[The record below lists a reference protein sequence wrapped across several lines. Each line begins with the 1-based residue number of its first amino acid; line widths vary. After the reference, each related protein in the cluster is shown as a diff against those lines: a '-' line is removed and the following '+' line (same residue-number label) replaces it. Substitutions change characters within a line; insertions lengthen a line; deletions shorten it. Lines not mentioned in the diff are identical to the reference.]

1 MKTIGSLICLFLT
14 LSSFSQTDIL
24 KEPWTNDNNQ
34 IIIDSYGLN
43 TIDFEKLAT
52 DKRVVGLIHKAT
64 EGSTFN
70 DRKFKARREA
80 SKKNNLLFGSYH
92 LGLAGDPIKQ
102 AKFYLITI
110 GNHENEILALAI
122 EGVDSK
128 FMSLAEAEE
137 FIKYIFNETGKYP
150 LLYINHIVYKEIN
163 SKYDDNS
170 VFSKCLLWYARFRK
184 NIPEEQFESTIW
196 DSYFLWQFSSELN
209 CKKTGKCLYN
219 VPGTKYDMDINVFNG
234 SRQEL
239 LKIWSNGELPIETF
253 ATERLPIETFESEKL
268 IPSSGIY
275 ENEEVSNTSFYSNRL
290 LKDYGVKF
298 IYMKVNE
305 SENPRCVFNFHS
317 ENEEYSNS
325 NELELKEYYPHTIYS
340 SDQKYLI
347 KIKFDRFIKNPKNLI
362 NSEAVL
368 SFEIYVN
375 N

>member
-1 MKTIGSLICLFLT
+1 MKTIGSLMCLFLT

-52 DKRVVGLIHKAT
+52 DKKVVGLIHKAT

-80 SKKNNLLFGSYH
+80 SKKNDLLFGSYH

-102 AKFYLITI
+102 AKFYLKTI

-122 EGVDSK
+122 ERVDSK

-170 VFSKCLLWYARFRK
+170 VFSKCLLWYARFR
-184 NIPEEQFESTIW
+184 
-196 DSYFLWQFSSELN
+196 
-209 CKKTGKCLYN
+209 
-219 VPGTKYDMDINVFNG
+219 
-234 SRQEL
+234 
-239 LKIWSNGELPIETF
+239 
-253 ATERLPIETFESEKL
+253 
-268 IPSSGIY
+268 
-275 ENEEVSNTSFYSNRL
+275 
-290 LKDYGVKF
+290 
-298 IYMKVNE
+298 
-305 SENPRCVFNFHS
+305 
-317 ENEEYSNS
+317 
-325 NELELKEYYPHTIYS
+325 
-340 SDQKYLI
+340 
-347 KIKFDRFIKNPKNLI
+347 
-362 NSEAVL
+362 
-368 SFEIYVN
+368 
-375 N
+375 